1 MKGLAVVSTRFLN
14 GHMVVMVDV
23 TFVLR
28 DRQLQ
33 RGGAPASSDLI
44 GPRKVRAN
52 KPITAE
58 GRRAEFRAA
67 KATQKPTIQQ
77 RGAIQPR
84 GSHRSNSQPLQHE
97 SVRLQQQQQQRD
109 AFAAESKREEQKLRQ
124 EKYAQERQ
132 LEDMVQQKMEALMRS
147 RPDNPNDINTALARS
162 IAAKQSGAAVG
173 AILSAGYGY
182 E

>member
-1 MKGLAVVSTRFLN
+1 MPVT
-14 GHMVVMVDV
+14 VDA

-28 DRQLQ
+28 DRQMQ
-33 RGGAPASSDLI
+33 RGADLI

-52 KPITAE
+52 KVLTAE

-67 KATQKPTIQQ
+67 KAAQKPTIQQ
-77 RGAIQPR
+77 RDTLQSQA
-84 GSHRSNSQPLQHE
+84 HRTVPCRPPLQHE

-109 AFAAESKREEQKLRQ
+109 ACDAESKRGEQKLRQ
-124 EKYAQERQ
+124 EKYAQER
-132 LEDMVQQKMEALMRS
+132 LREDMVQQKMEALMRS
-147 RPDNPNDINTALARS
+147 RPENPNDINGALARS